1 MKAALSVLALVALIA
16 AALVVVS
23 TLLPHPDPPPP
34 VIRDVRLERDASD
47 GPETY
52 VAFARDFEDFRS
64 WERIPIE
71 GAMIPVGATPGPTA
85 IYVNRRPPEGARR
98 WPVGTMLVKTIEN
111 GEPSDWAIHAMVK
124 RGVPYNRDG
133 TIGWEFF
140 ELRVGRASDAIQI
153 VWRGRGP
160 PSGHGYAARG
170 RDAGVGAVPLVCN
183 DCHAAAWQDDGAL
196 TPALALSHGAR

>member
-1 MKAALSVLALVALIA
+1 MKAALQVLAAVAVIAGATVAIGVLV
-16 AALVVVS
+16 
-23 TLLPHPDPPPP
+23 PHAPPPP
-34 VIRDVRLERDASD
+34 RVEPAREPEPASAAAS
-47 GPETY
+47 GETF
-52 VAFARDFEDFRS
+52 VAFARDFEDFRT

-85 IYVNRRPPEGARR
+85 IYVNHRPPEGARR

-111 GEPSDWAIHAMVK
+111 GDPSDWVIHAMAK

-140 ELRVGRASDAIQI
+140 ELRVGRASDRMQV
-153 VWRGRGP
+153 VWRGMGP

-183 DCHAAAWQDDGAL
+183 DCHAVAWQSDGAL
-196 TPALALSHGAR
+196 TPALALSH